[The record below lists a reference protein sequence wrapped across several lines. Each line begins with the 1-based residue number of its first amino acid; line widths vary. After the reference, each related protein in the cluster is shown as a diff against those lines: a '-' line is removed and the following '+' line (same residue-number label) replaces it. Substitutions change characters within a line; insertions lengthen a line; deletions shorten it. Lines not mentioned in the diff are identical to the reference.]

1 MENIEKKP
9 QTLKKQEIKRIK
21 SKQAIDIEYESL
33 SKNLRQTF
41 LKNNVKGKTEADD
54 ELFDEKM
61 QELIMSFDKCKHK
74 IENFEERNI
83 ENLSVR
89 SNSVMFQSEQE
100 FQIEEVKHN

>member
-1 MENIEKKP
+1 M
-9 QTLKKQEIKRIK
+9 
-21 SKQAIDIEYESL
+21 
-33 SKNLRQTF
+33 
-41 LKNNVKGKTEADD
+41 KNNVKGKTEADD

-89 SNSVMFQSEQE
+89 SNSVMF
-100 FQIEEVKHN
+100 